1 MWMLTECNALKTK
14 TSLIC
19 CYETIIECLIIA
31 NGRLHRI
38 NQDNYERKSIH
49 KSTYRPNLKIIQV
62 DSTGTYP
69 SNNPRISDFL
79 EAENARKIQHKSN
92 R

>member
-1 MWMLTECNALKTK
+1 MWMLTECNALNTK

-31 NGRLHRI
+31 NGRLHQI
-38 NQDNYERKSIH
+38 NKDNFERKSLH
-49 KSTYRPNLKIIQV
+49 KSTYKPHLKIRQV

-69 SNNPRISDFL
+69 SNNPRILDFL
-79 EAENARKIQHKSN
+79 EVENARKARHKSN